1 MGRIAGFDGPDHG
14 CDIVPNRR
22 SQVAEAGRR
31 DPLASQRARAVDKR
45 FHRDRIDADCAALV
59 RQVEAHSTGIARMAS
74 GCLQDAQ
81 PGLHPIIGRQ
91 ALADERRQQNIG
103 LP

>member
-1 MGRIAGFDGPDHG
+1 LGRIAGFDGPDHD

-31 DPLASQRARAVDKR
+31 DPLASQCNRGGDKR
-45 FHRDRIDADCAALV
+45 FHRAGVDADGAALV

-74 GCLQDAQ
+74 GCL
-81 PGLHPIIGRQ
+81 
-91 ALADERRQQNIG
+91 
-103 LP
+103 